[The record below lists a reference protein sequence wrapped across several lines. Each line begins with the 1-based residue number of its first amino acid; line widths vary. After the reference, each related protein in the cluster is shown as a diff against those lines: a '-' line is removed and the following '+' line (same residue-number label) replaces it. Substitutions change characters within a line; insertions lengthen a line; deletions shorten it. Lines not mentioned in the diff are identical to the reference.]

1 MTKGRRFPFPVL
13 LADIGGTNARFAVK
27 PSPDAPVSAMVR
39 LGTAA
44 FPTFADAVRAAIV
57 EGGFPTPQSLLV
69 GAAGPVIGRSV
80 HLTNARWTIDGPATL
95 AGLALE
101 QGILLNDFE
110 VLALTVPA
118 LAPADVLRIGPDCP
132 GMGLAAVVGPGTGL
146 GVAAVRQDQGRV
158 LPLASEGGHMA
169 LAAGS
174 AEEAAVLA
182 RLVPGIVR
190 PTAEMALAG
199 PGLPRIATALAALEG
214 RVAPVWSP
222 ADVLAEAGGNR
233 LAERTLR
240 LWLDLLAR
248 FCGDIALAFLAE
260 GGVYLAGGI
269 LPRVAG
275 MIDRARFHRLFAEHP
290 THGAWLEQRPVRLIT
305 ASEPAFIGLAAL
317 ADHAERQAL
326 AYGDRLWR

>member
-1 MTKGRRFPFPVL
+1 MTHSHRFPFPVL

-27 PSPDAPVSAMVR
+27 PGPDAPVSTMVR

-44 FPTFADAVRAAIV
+44 FPTFREAVRAAI
-57 EGGFPTPQSLLV
+57 EDGGFPAPQSLLV

-80 HLTNARWTIDGPATL
+80 HLTNARWTIDGPAVL
-95 AGLALE
+95 AGLALQ
-101 QGILLNDFE
+101 QGMLLNDFE
-110 VLALTVPA
+110 TLALAVPA
-118 LAPADVLRIGPDCP
+118 LAPADVLAIGPVRA
-132 GMGLAAVVGPGTGL
+132 GSGLAAVVGPGTGL
-146 GVAAVRQDQGRV
+146 GVGAVRQDQGKV
-158 LPLASEGGHMA
+158 LPLSSEGGHIA

-174 AEEAAVLA
+174 GEEAAVLA
-182 RLVPGIVR
+182 RLAPGILR

-199 PGLPRIATALAALEG
+199 PGLPRIAAALASLEG
-214 RVAPVWSP
+214 AVAPDWSP
-222 ADVLAEAGGNR
+222 ADVIAEAGGNR

-275 MIDRARFHRLFAEHP
+275 LIDGERFHRLFAEHP

-317 ADHAERQAL
+317 ADHPERQAL
-326 AYGDRLWR
+326 AYGDRLWH